1 MDFAALE
8 RRSLEKL
15 AAAGGDAAHDLEHV
29 RRVVRSAEAL
39 TRAEGARREVVLP
52 AAWLHDC
59 VSVPKNSP
67 QRAAASRMAAAQ
79 AVVWLREW
87 GWPEEWLA
95 DIAHAIEAHSFTAG
109 IPPRTLEAQ
118 VVQDADRLDALGAA
132 GLARCLMLGGAMGRP
147 LYVASDPFCEQRAP
161 DDAAACVDHF
171 YTKLLKLADTMQTP
185 SGKAEARRRT
195 EVLQDF
201 LAELRREIEG

>member
-67 QRAAASRMAAAQ
+67 QRAAAPAWLVGPSCSAGVGAYPGDRMK
-79 AVVWLREW
+79 R
-87 GWPEEWLA
+87 
-95 DIAHAIEAHSFTAG
+95 
-109 IPPRTLEAQ
+109 
-118 VVQDADRLDALGAA
+118 
-132 GLARCLMLGGAMGRP
+132 
-147 LYVASDPFCEQRAP
+147 
-161 DDAAACVDHF
+161 
-171 YTKLLKLADTMQTP
+171 
-185 SGKAEARRRT
+185 
-195 EVLQDF
+195 
-201 LAELRREIEG
+201 